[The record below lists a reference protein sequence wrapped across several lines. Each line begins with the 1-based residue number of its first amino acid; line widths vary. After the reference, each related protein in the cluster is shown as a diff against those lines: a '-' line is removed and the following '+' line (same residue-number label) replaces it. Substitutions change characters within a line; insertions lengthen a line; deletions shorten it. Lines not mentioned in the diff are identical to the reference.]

1 MHFLVYSLKKTIS
14 NVTHKF
20 KGQDHIDKVKI
31 KAGPFLINNEF
42 LPLTLTLTIMFLH
55 TADFDLVAQ
64 KAYYLG
70 KKSKILAQ

>member
-42 LPLTLTLTIMFLH
+42 LPLTLTIMFVH

-64 KAYYLG
+64 KAYYLD
-70 KKSKILAQ
+70 KKS